1 MNERIRIDSADVARA
16 PAAES
21 GPQSLGNSM
30 PVSSGDVFGKVSA
43 SQATQMGPGSGGIW
57 AKPKLMLS
65 LAGLVAA
72 IIASILT
79 DGIGGYGRYEA
90 AGQEPP
96 AIIALLLMCSF
107 SSCVTMF
114 IAAVD
119 DLAVGAW
126 QRAALF
132 GALGF
137 IGGLVA
143 GVVALVAGGIV
154 MMLIAGL
161 IFAGRTSEPHGGELV
176 FLAVLMRAPAWLCV
190 GALSGFVV
198 GALGRSWRR
207 ALLGAIGG
215 ACGGLLGGLLFDPI
229 NFVLFNGAEPGT
241 SAWASR
247 LIALMATGSATGFA
261 IAYAE
266 QAAKQAWLAIERGR
280 LIGKQFIIYRNPTRI
295 GASYSNDVFLFKD
308 TSVQQEHARI
318 LRRGGSYVVEALSG
332 ALLRVN
338 GQPTVSRA
346 LSNGDT
352 LQVGETVMRFNTK
365 S

>member
-57 AKPKLMLS
+57 AKPKFLFAV
-65 LAGLVAA
+65 AGLAA
-72 IIASILT
+72 AVVASILV
-79 DGIGGYGRYEA
+79 DGIGGFNRAEA
-90 AGQEPP
+90 AGEEPSP
-96 AIIALLLMCSF
+96 FLAFLFIGSFASLLTACIAAADDVASGAYGRGLLFGLLGFVFGGIGGVLSIFGGGMFALILGPLLLAMGLQKPES
-107 SSCVTMF
+107 
-114 IAAVD
+114 
-119 DLAVGAW
+119 DL
-126 QRAALF
+126 
-132 GALGF
+132 
-137 IGGLVA
+137 GLVFTT
-143 GVVALVAGGIV
+143 
-154 MMLIAGL
+154 ML
-161 IFAGRTSEPHGGELV
+161 F
-176 FLAVLMRAPAWLCV
+176 RAPIWLIM
-190 GALSGFVV
+190 GALSGALI
-198 GALGRSWRR
+198 GAMGRAWRR
-207 ALLGAIGG
+207 VWLGVLGG
-215 ACGGLLGGLLFDPI
+215 AAGGLLGGMFFDPLMYMTGGI
-229 NFVLFNGAEPGT
+229 QPGHGA
-241 SAWASR
+241 WLSR
-247 LIALMATGSATGFA
+247 LIGVMAMGSATGFA

-308 TSVQQEHARI
+308 PSVQQEHARI